1 MHFQNFPRKSID
13 MTQLVIQGE
22 ATRFDVPI
30 AHGDKIIILK
40 SGCFDECL
48 KSGTKIDLLM
58 DHDSTKSFGS
68 TENRLLL
75 YAGQKSLAF
84 RFLIPERHSKEYAE
98 VGDDLDYFLAVSIGY
113 KNAKTEAS
121 VVDGV
126 NVVSVISADLE
137 EVSLLDKPGAVKT
150 TFARVVDIETCG
162 LLADDS
168 DSGMFELY
176 GTYYSLRRAA
186 KAAGV
191 DVSESA
197 YDKAAT
203 RFEKALMRLG

>member
-1 MHFQNFPRKSID
+1 
-13 MTQLVIQGE
+13 MTQFVIQGQ
-22 ATRFDVPI
+22 ASAFGKPI
-30 AHGDKIIILK
+30 AHGDRIIILK
-40 SGCFDECL
+40 TGCFDESL

-75 YAGQKSLAF
+75 YASQKSLAF

-98 VGDDLDYFLAVSIGY
+98 VGDDLDYFVAVSIGY
-113 KNAKTEAS
+113 KNAKTEVS
-121 VVDGV
+121 VVDGID
-126 NVVSVISADLE
+126 VVTVISADLE

-162 LLADDS
+162 LLAVDS

>member
-1 MHFQNFPRKSID
+1 
-13 MTQLVIQGE
+13 MTQFVIQGQ
-22 ATRFDVPI
+22 ASAFGKPI
-30 AHGDKIIILK
+30 AHGDKIIILQ

-48 KSGTKIDLLM
+48 KSGGKIDLLM

-75 YAGQKSLAF
+75 YAGQESLTF
-84 RFLIPERHSKEYAE
+84 RFLIPERGSKEYAE
-98 VGDDLDYFLAVSIGY
+98 VSDDLDYFLAVSIGY
-113 KNAKTEAS
+113 KNAKTETS

-126 NVVSVISADLE
+126 KVVTVISADLE
-137 EVSLLDKPGAVKT
+137 EVSLLEKAGAVPT
-150 TFARVVDIETCG
+150 AFARVVDIETCG

-168 DSGMFELY
+168 ESGMFDLY

-203 RFEKALMRLG
+203 RFERALMRLG